1 MLRQLETIG
10 IHGNRFPLGTSAYFQ
25 GRIVNVR
32 NRYMHEAGAFPTSPS
47 EISNLLSNMDACL
60 TQSFRPW

>member
-1 MLRQLETIG
+1 MRTAA
-10 IHGNRFPLGTSAYFQ
+10 FFQ

-32 NRYMHEAGAFPTSPS
+32 NRYMHEAGAFPVAPS

-60 TQSFRPW
+60 TQCYRLW